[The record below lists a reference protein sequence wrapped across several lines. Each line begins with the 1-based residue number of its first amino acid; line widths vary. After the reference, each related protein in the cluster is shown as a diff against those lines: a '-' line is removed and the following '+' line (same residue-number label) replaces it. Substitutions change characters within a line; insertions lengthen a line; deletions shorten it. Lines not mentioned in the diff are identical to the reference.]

1 MPARKRRRL
10 NISSS
15 APSVK
20 IRLNQS
26 FRYEPIFSFK
36 HFRMSFALTMATVMM
51 SQQSQRTDATEVDS
65 QHNTWDFP
73 EELPGNSIDPL
84 GSGYLQ
90 PVLGLLDGDSASALS
105 SKAML
110 ATFQI
115 HAGGF

>member
-10 NISSS
+10 NRSSS

-36 HFRMSFALTMATVMM
+36 HFRMSFALTMAM
-51 SQQSQRTDATEVDS
+51 SQQRQRTDATEVDS

-73 EELPGNSIDPL
+73 EGLPGNSIDPL

-90 PVLGLLDGDSASALS
+90 PVLGLLDGDSASAP
-105 SKAML
+105 
-110 ATFQI
+110 FQI